1 MLIDVKRF
9 SKNASHGVGWTR
21 CEAATAA
28 WAFFSND
35 VKMHKVLAYMSLASA
50 IYVIFKFVMKEA
62 KCAGQCI
69 SCGFAEP
76 ASRA

>member
-1 MLIDVKRF
+1 MLLDVKRF
-9 SKNASHGVGWTR
+9 SENASHCVSWAR
-21 CEAATAA
+21 CEAATAT

-35 VKMHKVLAYMSLASA
+35 VKMHEVFAYMSLAST

>member
-1 MLIDVKRF
+1 MLLDVKRF
-9 SKNASHGVGWTR
+9 SENASHCVSWAR
-21 CEAATAA
+21 CEATTATR
-28 WAFFSND
+28 AFFSND
-35 VKMHKVLAYMSLASA
+35 VKMHEVFAYMSLAST
-50 IYVIFKFVMKEA
+50 IYVIFKFVMKET

>member
-1 MLIDVKRF
+1 MLLDVKRF
-9 SKNASHGVGWTR
+9 TESASHCVGWAC

-28 WAFFSND
+28 WAFRGDD
-35 VKMHKVLAYMSLASA
+35 VKMHKVFTHMSLASA

-69 SCGFAEP
+69 GCGFAEP